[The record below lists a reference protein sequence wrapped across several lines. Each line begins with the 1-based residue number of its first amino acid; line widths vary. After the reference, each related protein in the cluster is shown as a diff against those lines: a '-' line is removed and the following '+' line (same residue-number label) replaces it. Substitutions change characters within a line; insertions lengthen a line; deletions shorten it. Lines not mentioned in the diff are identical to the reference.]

1 MSMVVKPGYVNPLTM
16 MGQKKT
22 GLTPAVHTQQK
33 GEQKDDVKDLE
44 TKQQGLQNQI
54 LLMKSTTST
63 GTAGTEEL
71 EQKLEEIST
80 ELKAAK
86 SQTVQA
92 ADTQSMRRRF
102 DTYEPA
108 KEEVD
113 SCGLYKIQQDE
124 DKYQVLFSPYSDQ

>member
-54 LLMKSTTST
+54 LLMKSTGAEAGGNLHRTESCKISDST
-63 GTAGTEEL
+63 GGRYPVDEE
-71 EQKLEEIST
+71 
-80 ELKAAK
+80 
-86 SQTVQA
+86 
-92 ADTQSMRRRF
+92 
-102 DTYEPA
+102 
-108 KEEVD
+108 
-113 SCGLYKIQQDE
+113 KI
-124 DKYQVLFSPYSDQ
+124 